1 MSAASNKLHNLKV
14 RAELLK
20 RARAFFDERQI
31 LEMDCPML
39 LQAASIDAHIDLIS
53 CPTENQIRYL
63 HTSPEYCMKRLLAM
77 GMGDIYQLGH
87 VFRAFE
93 YGRRHNPEFTMA
105 EWYRVGFS
113 FEQMMQE
120 TCEFISLFVGDL
132 PVIVKSYQELFL
144 EYVDLDP
151 FTASLE
157 ALLLWI
163 AKQGHTPPYNP
174 ETDSKDDLLAYILAT
189 FIEPHLGRGVITCVP
204 YFPKSQA
211 ALAKVKDENVAERFE
226 VFHEG
231 IELAN
236 GYHELQDAKEQR
248 KRFIESNA
256 LREKMGKESLTI
268 DERFLQALEKGFS
281 DCCGVAVGFDRL
293 VMLHLKAESLEEVLP
308 FSWVDA

>member
-144 EYVDLDP
+144 EY
-151 FTASLE
+151 
-157 ALLLWI
+157 I
-163 AKQGHTPPYNP
+163 
-174 ETDSKDDLLAYILAT
+174 
-189 FIEPHLGRGVITCVP
+189 
-204 YFPKSQA
+204 
-211 ALAKVKDENVAERFE
+211 
-226 VFHEG
+226 
-231 IELAN
+231 
-236 GYHELQDAKEQR
+236 
-248 KRFIESNA
+248 SN
-256 LREKMGKESLTI
+256 
-268 DERFLQALEKGFS
+268 FY
-281 DCCGVAVGFDRL
+281 
-293 VMLHLKAESLEEVLP
+293 
-308 FSWVDA
+308 